1 MTLTLAVDTV
11 RWEEHQRR
19 VHAQFPGLV
28 PVCKG
33 NGYGFGHERL
43 MRQASRLGMD
53 LVAVG
58 TVQEAARAEDL
69 HAGDLLVLT
78 PYRTWEAPVALSDR
92 TIRVVSSPHDLTGLD
107 GRRVVVEL
115 MTSMKRHGLTRDH
128 LPLLREAMGAWRF
141 EGFTLHLPLK
151 RVDGLGG
158 AEEVAAWVRCLREAR
173 LPTGQIFV
181 SHLSPGE
188 LEALR
193 AEFPRSVFRL
203 RTGTKL
209 WLGDPGAT
217 RYRSEVLD
225 VVHLRRGDR
234 PGGGG
239 RRVASDR
246 YHVLVSGGTS
256 HGIGLRAPAL
266 LSGFRAR
273 KRHLA
278 GLGYTALN
286 RHLSPFVWDGERRR
300 FARPPELQHSVLEIP
315 VTARP
320 PRAGAE
326 LAVQLRYTTTRP
338 DRVVEEPG
346 IAPVADTGG
355 AARSRTRE

>member
-19 VHAQFPGLV
+19 VHAQFPDLV

-33 NGYGFGHERL
+33 NGYGFGHQRL
-43 MRQASRLGMD
+43 MRQASRLGME

-58 TVQEAARAEDL
+58 TIQEAVRAEGL
-69 HAGDLLVLT
+69 HSGDLLVLT
-78 PYRTWEAPVALSDR
+78 PYRTWEAPVPLSDR
-92 TIRVVSSPHDLTGLD
+92 TIRVVSSPDDLTGLR

-115 MTSMKRHGLTRDH
+115 MTSMKRHGLTPAQ
-128 LPLLREAMGAWRF
+128 LPLLRAAMGAWQF

-158 AEEVAAWVRCLREAR
+158 AEEVASWVRRLRDAR
-173 LPTGQIFV
+173 LPVHQIFV
-181 SHLSPGE
+181 SHLTPEE
-188 LEALR
+188 LDGLST
-193 AEFPRSVFRL
+193 EFPRSVFRL

-217 RYRSEVLD
+217 RYRSRVLD
-225 VVHLRRGDR
+225 VVHLRRGDHS
-234 PGGGG
+234 GADG
-239 RRVASDR
+239 RRISSDR

-278 GLGYTALN
+278 GIGYTALN
-286 RHLSPFVWDGERRR
+286 RHLSPFLWDGERRR
-300 FARPPELQHSVLEIP
+300 FAQPPDLQHSVLEIP
-315 VTARP
+315 ATARP
-320 PRAGAE
+320 PRTGAE

-338 DRVVEEPG
+338 DRVVEEPE
-346 IAPVADTGG
+346 IAPVTDAGG
-355 AARSRTRE
+355 AVEMP